1 MYICCGKAPP
11 FEFAESERLWYNGR
25 VKEEAYTL
33 IRSKRKTIGLK
44 VLEDG
49 SVVVRAPR
57 LCPAS
62 LIDDFVRSSSG
73 FIEKQRAKLDKL
85 SAEAG
90 KEGALSEEE
99 IKRLANEMKALLPE
113 KLERYSKL
121 LGVTRGRVT
130 VRCQKTKWGSCTAEG
145 NLSFNC
151 LLMLAPEGV
160 LDYVIVHELCH
171 RRHMDHSKA
180 FWAEVGRIFPDYKER
195 RRWLR
200 EKGGALLLRARLG
213 KGE

>member
-1 MYICCGKAPP
+1 M
-11 FEFAESERLWYNGR
+11 
-25 VKEEAYTL
+25 KEEAYTL

-57 LCPAS
+57 ICPAS

-99 IKRLANEMKALLPE
+99 IKRLANEMKAVLPE

-121 LGVTRGRVT
+121 LGVTCGRVT